1 MPIPI
6 LHGKFKSDSFFHAYI
21 FCMEILNLISFSCFS
36 CMKTMWSN
44 VTWFFLLSVFVVSLY
59 IFKWDIPIFSLHF
72 VGTPEMLSPVSME
85 APTPPPQPS
94 PGAFSPKSPA
104 AYRYGNRQ
112 SEITPQHVQGYQ
124 ASPGLE
130 RTMSPRYYD
139 RMDNGHTPQYNGG
152 ESYQYSQRSRQS
164 PGAGRGPLSP
174 ADRLMG
180 HSPSANKQYVE
191 NNNDYYR
198 NKNLDEDL
206 ALSRWVVKLCHII
219 CHMSRMNHI
228 IACSMCFSLCQKS
241 CITIIDI

>member
-1 MPIPI
+1 M
-6 LHGKFKSDSFFHAYI
+6 
-21 FCMEILNLISFSCFS
+21 
-36 CMKTMWSN
+36 
-44 VTWFFLLSVFVVSLY
+44 FLLY

-174 ADRLMG
+174 ADRLVG

-206 ALSRWVVKLCHII
+206 ALSRWVVKLCHYKA
-219 CHMSRMNHI
+219 HE
-228 IACSMCFSLCQKS
+228 
-241 CITIIDI
+241 